1 MKTLE
6 IAKNITLFFIVLTII
21 IAFISYKNNK
31 FNLSTY
37 EILVVI
43 LLFSITISIHYI
55 ITFLEEFDY
64 SNILQNITDIY
75 KKISRI
81 GVKYK

>member
-21 IAFISYKNNK
+21 IAFSSYKNNN

-37 EILVVI
+37 EILVFI
-43 LLFSITISIHYI
+43 LLFTIAIGIHYI
-55 ITFLEEFDY
+55 IIFLEEFDI
-64 SNILQNITDIY
+64 SNIIQNISEIY
-75 KKISRI
+75 KKIVSLFEN
-81 GVKYK
+81 K

>member
-21 IAFISYKNNK
+21 IAFVSYKNNK

-37 EILVVI
+37 ELLVVI
-43 LLFSITISIHYI
+43 LLFSIAIGIHYI
-55 ITFLEEFDY
+55 IIFLEEFDF
-64 SNILQNITDIY
+64 SDIIKNITNIY
-75 KKISRI
+75 KKIT
-81 GVKYK
+81 GLF